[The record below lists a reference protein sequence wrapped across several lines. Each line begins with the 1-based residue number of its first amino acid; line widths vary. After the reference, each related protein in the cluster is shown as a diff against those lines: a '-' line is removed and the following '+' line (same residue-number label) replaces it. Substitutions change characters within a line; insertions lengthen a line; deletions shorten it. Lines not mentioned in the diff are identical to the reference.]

1 MMSDRTVTYLGDMIV
16 HLDGPRLSAGDEAPE
31 VTVESRFHTP
41 FQLLGDTP
49 GKIRLV
55 SSVPSLDTAICN
67 EQTRLLSREVAEMG
81 DEFAFI
87 TVSMDLP
94 FAQDRWCSDA
104 GVARNVVLSDYRE
117 GSFGLAYGTS
127 IRELRI
133 LHRALFVIDDEDY
146 ICYVQ
151 YLPEVHE
158 HPDYSTALAV
168 LKGLA

>member
-1 MMSDRTVTYLGDMIV
+1 MSDRTVTYLGDMIV
-16 HLDGPRLSAGDEAPE
+16 HLDGPRLAAGDEAPE
-31 VTVESRFHTP
+31 VTVQSKFHTP
-41 FQLLGDTP
+41 FDLLGDTD

-67 EQTRLLSREVAEMG
+67 EQTLLLSKEVEEMG
-81 DEFAFI
+81 EEFAFL

-94 FAQDRWCSDA
+94 FAQDRWCSLA
-104 GVARNVVLSDYRE
+104 GVPRNVVLSDYRD
-117 GSFGLAYGTS
+117 GFFGKAYGTT

-133 LHRALFVIDDEDY
+133 LHRALFVIDDENY
-146 ICYVQ
+146 ISYVQ

-158 HPDYSTALAV
+158 HPDYQTALTV

>member
-1 MMSDRTVTYLGDMIV
+1 MSERTVTYLGDMIV
-16 HLDGPRLSAGDEAPE
+16 HLDGPRLSAGEEAPE
-31 VTVESRFHTP
+31 ATVQSKFHTP
-41 FQLLGDTP
+41 FNLLGDTE

-67 EQTRLLSREVAEMG
+67 EQTLLLSKEVADMG
-81 DEFAFI
+81 DEFAFV

-94 FAQDRWCSDA
+94 FAQDRWCSVA
-104 GVARNVVLSDYRE
+104 GVSRNVVLSDYRD
-117 GSFGLAYGTS
+117 GIFGKAYGTI

-158 HPDYSTALAV
+158 HPDYETALAV

>member
-1 MMSDRTVTYLGDMIV
+1 MSERTVTYLGDMIV
-16 HLDGPRLSAGDEAPE
+16 HLDGPRLSAGEEAPE
-31 VTVESRFHTP
+31 ATVQSKFHTP
-41 FQLLGDTP
+41 FNLLGDTE

-67 EQTRLLSREVAEMG
+67 EQTLLLSKEVADMG
-81 DEFAFI
+81 DEFAFV

-94 FAQDRWCSDA
+94 FAQDRWCSVA
-104 GVARNVVLSDYRE
+104 GVSRNMVLSDYRD
-117 GSFGLAYGTS
+117 GIFGKAYGTI

-158 HPDYSTALAV
+158 HPDYETALAV

>member
-1 MMSDRTVTYLGDMIV
+1 MSERTVTYLGDLIV
-16 HLDGPRLSAGDEAPE
+16 HLDGQRLTAGDEAPE
-31 VTVESRFHTP
+31 VTVQSKFHTP
-41 FQLLGDTP
+41 FDLLGDTP

-67 EQTRLLSREVAEMG
+67 EQTMLLSKEVAEMG

-94 FAQDRWCSDA
+94 FAQDRWCSVA
-104 GVARNVVLSDYRE
+104 GVPRNVVLSDYRD
-117 GSFGLAYGTS
+117 GNFGMAYGTT

-133 LHRALFVIDDEDY
+133 LHRALFVVDDENF

-158 HPDYSTALAV
+158 HPDYATALAV

>member
-1 MMSDRTVTYLGDMIV
+1 MSERTVTYLGDMIV
-16 HLDGPRLSAGDEAPE
+16 HLDGPRLSAGEEAPE
-31 VTVESRFHTP
+31 ATVQSKFHTP
-41 FQLLGDTP
+41 FDLLGDTD

-67 EQTRLLSREVAEMG
+67 EQTMLLSKEVAEMG
-81 DEFAFI
+81 DDFAFI

-94 FAQDRWCSDA
+94 FAQDRWCSAA
-104 GVARNVVLSDYRE
+104 GVSRNVVLSDYRD
-117 GSFGLAYGTS
+117 GTFGRAYGTI

-133 LHRALFVIDDEDY
+133 LHRALFVIDDENY

-158 HPDYSTALAV
+158 HPDYETALAV